1 MRFAGASGANLNT
14 TREFAD
20 RYVPSKHRFWGNQ
33 AAVVYQYLTKNFERN
48 HGLNRSID

>member
-33 AAVVYQYLTKNFERN
+33 VAVVYQYLTKNFERN